1 MTTPMITPALNAIH
15 RKLENLFGDRISVNA
30 SVRETHGRGEGT
42 MVSQP
47 PDAVVFP
54 TSTDEISQLAKL
66 CHGAGVALI
75 PFGAG
80 TSLEGHVAA
89 PFGGISIDFSHMN
102 AVLAVHDADLDA
114 VVQPGITRKQLNS
127 HLRDTGLFF
136 PVDPG
141 ADATI
146 GGMCATRASGTSTV
160 RYGSMKDNVLAMEVV
175 LADGRVV
182 KTGTRA
188 RKSAAGYDL
197 TRLMIGSEGTL
208 GIITQVTVKLHGI
221 PETVTAAV
229 CPFPSIEN
237 AVDCVI
243 AAVQMGVPMA
253 RMELMDA
260 VSMMAVNR
268 HSKLDYVEAPTLFLE
283 FEGAPASV
291 AEQVETVKAI
301 AADLGCRDF
310 QWADKPEDR
319 TRLWA
324 ARHNLYYAGL
334 ALRPG
339 AKSLTTDVCVP
350 ISNLAECI
358 HRTHTAL
365 EESTLTGLILG
376 HVGDGNFHT
385 LLLYDPDDAA
395 QAEEAERLNAAI
407 VAHALA
413 LDGTCTGEHGIGQGK
428 TKYLHKELGDEAV
441 EVMALL
447 KSALDPRNILNP
459 GKIITKT

>member
-1 MTTPMITPALNAIH
+1 MTNTSIATILPQ
-15 RKLENLFGDRISVNA
+15 LESLFGDRLSTNA
-30 SVRETHGRGEGT
+30 DVRETHGRGEGS
-42 MVSQP
+42 MANAS

-54 TSTDEISQLAKL
+54 TSTADVSQLAEI
-66 CHGAGVALI
+66 CHGAGVPLI

-80 TSLEGHVAA
+80 TSLEGHVTA
-89 PFGGISIDFSHMN
+89 PHGGISIDFSQMN
-102 AVLAVHDADLDA
+102 AVLAVHVEDMDAQ
-114 VVQPGITRKQLNS
+114 VQPGITRKQLNA

-160 RYGSMKDNVLAMEVV
+160 RYGSMKDNVLALEVV
-175 LADGRVV
+175 LADGRVL

-208 GIITQVTVKLHGI
+208 GIITGVTLRLHGI
-221 PETVTAAV
+221 PETISAAV
-229 CPFPSIEN
+229 CPFPTIEN

-243 AAVQMGVPMA
+243 SAIQMGIPMA

-260 VSMMAVNR
+260 VSMRAVNR
-268 HSKLDYVEAPTLFLE
+268 HSKLDCTEAPTLFLE
-283 FEGAPASV
+283 FEGAPAAV
-291 AEQVETVKAI
+291 AEQVETVKSI
-301 AADLGCRDF
+301 AEDLGCTDF

-319 TRLWA
+319 SRLWA

-339 AKSLTTDVCVP
+339 ARALTTDVCVP
-350 ISNLAECI
+350 ISNLAACI
-358 HRTHTAL
+358 HQTHTAL
-365 EESTLTGLILG
+365 QDSPLTGLILG

-385 LLLYDPDDAA
+385 LLLFDPNNAA
-395 QAEEAERLNAAI
+395 EAEEAQRLNADI
-407 VAHALA
+407 VGQALA

-428 TKYLHKELGDEAV
+428 MKYLSTELGPEAV
-441 EVMALL
+441 EVMAAL
-447 KSALDPRNILNP
+447 KIALDPTNILNP
-459 GKIITKT
+459 GKIIPQS

>member
-1 MTTPMITPALNAIH
+1 MPASVAVETILPQ
-15 RKLENLFGDRISVNA
+15 LEALFGERLSVNA
-30 SVRETHGRGEGT
+30 GVRETHGRGEGS
-42 MVSQP
+42 MASEP

-54 TSTDEISQLAKL
+54 TSTDEVSQLAKL
-66 CHGAGVALI
+66 CHGAGVPLI

-89 PFGGISIDFSHMN
+89 PFGGISIDFSLMN
-102 AVLAVHDADLDA
+102 AIEEVHAEDLDA
-114 VVQPGITRKQLNS
+114 VVQPGVTRKQLNT

-182 KTGTRA
+182 KTGNRA

-197 TRLMIGSEGTL
+197 TQLMIGSEGTL
-208 GIITQVTVKLHGI
+208 AIITSITVKLHGI
-221 PETVTAAV
+221 PETVIAAV

-260 VSMMAVNR
+260 VAMSAVNAY
-268 HSKLDYVEAPTLFLE
+268 SKLDYAQAPTLFLE
-283 FEGAPASV
+283 FEGAPAAV
-291 AEQVETVKAI
+291 TEQVETLKAL
-301 AADLGCRDF
+301 AEGLGGADF

-319 TRLWA
+319 TRLWT
-324 ARHNLYYAGL
+324 ARHNMYYAGL

-339 AKSLTTDVCVP
+339 ADALTTDVCVP
-350 ISNLAECI
+350 ISNLADCI
-358 HRTHTAL
+358 GRTHKAL
-365 EESTLTGLILG
+365 DESALTGLILG
-376 HVGDGNFHT
+376 HVGDGNYHT
-385 LLLYDPDDAA
+385 LLLFDPDNPNERA
-395 QAEEAERLNAAI
+395 EAERLNAAI
-407 VAHALA
+407 VNQALA
-413 LDGTCTGEHGIGQGK
+413 LDGTCTGEHGVGQGK
-428 TKYLHKELGDEAV
+428 TKYLRQELGVEAV
-441 EVMALL
+441 DVMIQL
-447 KSALDPRNILNP
+447 KSALDPTNILNP
-459 GKIITKT
+459 GKVIPRN

>member
-1 MTTPMITPALNAIH
+1 MTVTSPQPIDTILQPL
-15 RKLENLFGDRISVNA
+15 KELFGERFSTNPG
-30 SVRETHGRGEGT
+30 VRETHGRGEGT
-42 MVSQP
+42 WDTLP

-54 TSTDEISQLAKL
+54 HTTEEVSALTKL
-66 CHGAGVALI
+66 CHDAGVPMI

-89 PFGGISIDFSHMN
+89 PLGGVSIDFSEMN
-102 AVLAVHDADLDA
+102 QILTVHAEDMD
-114 VVQPGITRKQLNS
+114 VQVQPGVTRKQLNA

-160 RYGSMKDNVLAMEVV
+160 RYGSMKDNVLALEVV
-175 LADGRVV
+175 LADGRVI
-182 KTGTRA
+182 KTSNRA

-208 GIITQVTVKLHGI
+208 GIITAATLKLHGI
-221 PETVTAAV
+221 PETIAAAV
-229 CPFPSIEN
+229 CPFPTIEN

-243 AAVQMGVPMA
+243 AAIQMGVPMA
-253 RMELMDA
+253 RMELMDT
-260 VSMMAVNR
+260 VSMQAVNR
-268 HSKLDYVEAPTLFLE
+268 HSKLDYAETPTLFLE
-283 FEGAPASV
+283 FEGSPASV

-301 AADLGCRDF
+301 AEDLGGTGF

-324 ARHNLYYAGL
+324 ARHDMYYAGL
-334 ALRPG
+334 ALKPG
-339 AKSLTTDVCVP
+339 AKALTTDVCVP

-358 HRTHTAL
+358 HRTHVAL
-365 EESTLTGLILG
+365 DDSPLTGLILG
-376 HVGDGNFHT
+376 HVGDGNYHT
-385 LLLYDPDDAA
+385 LLLFDPENPDEEQEA
-395 QAEEAERLNAAI
+395 QRLNADI
-407 VAHALA
+407 VSQALS

-428 TKYLHKELGDEAV
+428 TKYLESELGSGAV

-447 KSALDPRNILNP
+447 KSTMDPNNILNP
-459 GKIITKT
+459 GKLIPQDG